1 MDYRRLG
8 NSGLKVSR
16 LCLGTMM
23 FGRWGNADHDDCVRI
38 VHRALDEG
46 INCIDTA
53 NRYCWGESEEIVGKA
68 LRGRRDTVVLAT
80 KVFMPGVGGVL
91 DRGTSRRHIFLQVEE
106 SLRRMGTDW
115 IDLYQLHRN
124 DRDTPL
130 EETLSALSDL
140 VRQGKIRYL
149 GVSTG
154 HASDPVDLQFSGW
167 RMVESLWLSERRGFE
182 RFICTQPPYSILSRD
197 VERDVFPVCERF
209 GFGAIVWS
217 PLEGGWLAG
226 RYRRGQAPPPDS
238 RAANETEF
246 GQFVRDN
253 FDMNSPRG
261 QQRLEVVEQ
270 LVTLAA
276 QLNVSLAAYAT
287 AWTLRHP
294 AVTAAI
300 IGPRLMRHLDAGFEA
315 LPVKIPDEHLA
326 RIDALVQP
334 GTRA

>member
-1 MDYRRLG
+1 MEYRRLG

-23 FGRWGNADHDDCVRI
+23 FGRWGNTDHADCERI
-38 VHRALDEG
+38 IHRALDEG
-46 INCIDTA
+46 INFIDTA

-68 LRGRRDTVVLAT
+68 LRGRRDSVVVAT
-80 KVFMPGVGGVL
+80 KVFMPGMGGAN

-106 SLRRMGTDW
+106 SLRRLGTDW

-130 EETLSALSDL
+130 EETLGTLTDL
-140 VRQGKIRYL
+140 VHQGKLRYI

-154 HASDPVDLQFSGW
+154 HAADPVDLQFSGW
-167 RMVESLWLSERRGFE
+167 RMVESLWISERRGYE
-182 RFICTQPPYSILSRD
+182 HFISTQPPYSIFARD
-197 VERDVFPVCERF
+197 VERDIFPVCERF

-226 RYRRGQAPPPDS
+226 RYRQGQPPPEDS
-238 RAANETEF
+238 RATNETEF
-246 GQFVRDN
+246 GMFVRDN
-253 FDMNSPRG
+253 FDTASARG
-261 QQRLEVVEQ
+261 QRRLAVVEE
-270 LVTLAA
+270 LIRMAEAVDAP
-276 QLNVSLAAYAT
+276 LAAYAT

-300 IGPRLMRHLDAGFEA
+300 VGPRLMRHLDGALAA
-315 LPVKIPDEHLA
+315 LPVCIPDEHLA
-326 RIDALVQP
+326 RIDALVPP

>member
-8 NSGLKVSR
+8 QSGLKVSR

-23 FGRWGNADHDDCVRI
+23 FGRWGNTDANDCVRI
-38 VHRALDEG
+38 IDRALDEG

-68 LRGRRDTVVLAT
+68 LRGKRESVVLAT
-80 KVFMPGVGGVL
+80 KVFMPGAGGVL
-91 DRGTSRRHIFLQVEE
+91 DRGTSRRHIFLQVED

-130 EETLSALSDL
+130 DETLGALSDL
-140 VRQGKIRYL
+140 VRQGKVRYL

-154 HASDPVDLQFSGW
+154 HASDPVDLQFTGW
-167 RMVESLWLSERRGFE
+167 RMVESLWLSERHGWE
-182 RFICTQPPYSILSRD
+182 RFISTQPPYSIFSRD

-226 RYRRGQAPPPDS
+226 RYRRGQVPPPDS
-238 RAANETEF
+238 RGANETEF
-246 GQFVRDN
+246 GLFVRDN
-253 FDMNSPRG
+253 FDLTSARG
-261 QQRLEVVEQ
+261 RRRLEVVEQ
-270 LVTLAA
+270 LVEMAA
-276 QLNVSLAAYAT
+276 ELDVSLAAYAT

-300 IGPRLMRHLDAGFEA
+300 IGPRLMRHLEDG
-315 LPVKIPDEHLA
+315 LPSLSVQIPDEHLA
-326 RIDALVQP
+326 RIDALVEP